1 MSDTAFFQGTRSSPL
16 GDPKAGISAD
26 LDALAAY
33 VASLNSFAASPKRNS
48 DGSLTAAG
56 QAGKL
61 VFAANNCAACHSGT
75 EFSNSDNNTLHDIGT
90 LKASSGTRLG
100 GPLTGIDVPTLRGT
114 WGTAPYLHDGS
125 AATIADAITAHNGV
139 ALGATD
145 LANLAAYV
153 EQIDASETT
162 APVPGATDTSSPTKP
177 ATIATSKLNGLLN
190 ITWAASTDNVGVAGY
205 YVYRST
211 NGTQGPIVATVTTTS
226 WLDTTTFEGVRYT
239 YAVAAF
245 DAAGNV
251 SPRSALKTALAPSVA
266 PTKPTITTINVV
278 SGSVNLAWTTS
289 TDNVGVTGYRI
300 ARSTNGTL
308 GPVVATVTGTT
319 WLDTTVTPG
328 VRYTYAVAA
337 VDAAGNVSA
346 RSAFKSITP

>member
-1 MSDTAFFQGTRSSPL
+1 
-16 GDPKAGISAD
+16 
-26 LDALAAY
+26 
-33 VASLNSFAASPKRNS
+33 
-48 DGSLTAAG
+48 
-56 QAGKL
+56 
-61 VFAANNCAACHSGT
+61 
-75 EFSNSDNNTLHDIGT
+75 
-90 LKASSGTRLG
+90 
-100 GPLTGIDVPTLRGT
+100 
-114 WGTAPYLHDGS
+114 
-125 AATIADAITAHNGV
+125 
-139 ALGATD
+139 
-145 LANLAAYV
+145 
-153 EQIDASETT
+153 
-162 APVPGATDTSSPTKP
+162 
-177 ATIATSKLNGLLN
+177 
-190 ITWAASTDNVGVAGY
+190 
-205 YVYRST
+205 
-211 NGTQGPIVATVTTTS
+211 VTTTS